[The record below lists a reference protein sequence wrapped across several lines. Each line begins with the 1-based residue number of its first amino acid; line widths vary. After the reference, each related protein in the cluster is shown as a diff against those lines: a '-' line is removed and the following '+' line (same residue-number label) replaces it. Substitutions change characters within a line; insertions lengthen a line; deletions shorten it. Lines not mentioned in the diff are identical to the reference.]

1 MTIYQLHNVL
11 ETLSILKFFK
21 YFIFYENNLVLHTS
35 STDIPLK
42 KSVFWIKI
50 LKGCIVSCTKWNL
63 KEKLLKSTF
72 QEAFF
77 CNFNSFLVCSW
88 VKVKCY

>member
-21 YFIFYENNLVLHTS
+21 YFIFCENNLVLHTS

-42 KSVFWIKI
+42 NQYFGLKFWKD
-50 LKGCIVSCTKWNL
+50 V
-63 KEKLLKSTF
+63 LLVVQSGT
-72 QEAFF
+72 
-77 CNFNSFLVCSW
+77 
-88 VKVKCY
+88 